1 MTLNPNASEY
11 IPIFQSTLELFY
23 PSAIHVTPGFH
34 VSLPSAALLIPSPF
48 PCPQVHPQGLI
59 QPPPCRTY
67 FLPPSPLLPPPPPPP
82 PPQRTDVEQTSHQS
96 ESIITFATKGRT
108 ELLFPKVI
116 TDKKF
121 VPSYNN
127 YPRSCRSSRV
137 GFLSSG
143 GKRCRRRPLMSVDSR
158 GTKPKD
164 KESCDLKKHSVLP
177 LNHDEEKTTVM
188 IKNIPYEFT

>member
-23 PSAIHVTPGFH
+23 PYAIHVTPGFH

-48 PCPQVHPQGLI
+48 PCPQGLI

-67 FLPPSPLLPPPPPPP
+67 FLPRSPLLPPPPP

-121 VPSYNN
+121 VPSSNN

-143 GKRCRRRPLMSVDSR
+143 GKRCRPRRLMSVYSR

-177 LNHDEEKTTVM
+177 LNHYEEKTTVM